1 MERSTNMEFTEQFTG
16 ETSTDE
22 KGWSGRGRQKDK
34 RLQIFK
40 MAHMSLQLSPYHFM
54 KVRYAKRHLKNVVKT
69 VIGTS
74 RILEIIIIFF
84 NQKERYSHLQVS
96 GRRLRHAGL
105 K

>member
-1 MERSTNMEFTEQFTG
+1 MRRVGQ
-16 ETSTDE
+16 
-22 KGWSGRGRQKDK
+22 RGRQKDK

-54 KVRYAKRHLKNVVKT
+54 KVSYAKRHLKNVIKT

-84 NQKERYSHLQVS
+84 NQKGKIFTFTGFQVDYLGIQGS
-96 GRRLRHAGL
+96 SRILV
-105 K
+105 